1 MTRKQAELLLA
12 LQVAGCVVKY
22 SKHSAFMLWA
32 WDNDLW
38 RNVACYHHN
47 RRYWVK
53 VTCDDDPTYV
63 AGIPEILAF
72 IEAQRRT

>member
-12 LQVAGCVVKY
+12 LRVAGYVVY
-22 SKHSAFMLWA
+22 TADDSAFTVAKDVNGLKS
-32 WDNDLW
+32 
-38 RNVACYHHN
+38 NVYCCHFDH
-47 RRYWVK
+47 RYWHALPGAYPP
-53 VTCDDDPTYV
+53 DYV